1 MAEDAAQARP
11 VTAVSRSAARLSFVA
26 AATFL
31 VLLAALHFI
40 KPELDPS
47 WHMVSEYEI
56 GRYGWVMVLA
66 FLSLAFSCATLF
78 VAIRSQI
85 RTTGGRIGLA
95 LLLVSALGMT
105 IAAIFT
111 ADPIT
116 ASSDELTTH
125 GNRHGLG
132 ALLGI
137 PSFPIAATLISRS
150 LVRDRVWSPAR
161 RSLQWTA
168 ALTWISLLV
177 FVVSVALM
185 LPQSNGEFGPDVLVG
200 WPNRLFVVAMSAW
213 LMAVAWRAAQ
223 LCGLNLKTIG
233 HTHRVR
239 SVGRWTADHLRGR
252 RVQR

>member
-1 MAEDAAQARP
+1 
-11 VTAVSRSAARLSFVA
+11 
-26 AATFL
+26 
-31 VLLAALHFI
+31 
-40 KPELDPS
+40 
-47 WHMVSEYEI
+47 
-56 GRYGWVMVLA
+56 
-66 FLSLAFSCATLF
+66 
-78 VAIRSQI
+78 
-85 RTTGGRIGLA
+85 
-95 LLLVSALGMT
+95 
-105 IAAIFT
+105 AIFT

-125 GNRHGLG
+125 GNLHGLG

-150 LVRDRVWSPAR
+150 LVRERVWSPAR

-223 LCGLNLKTIG
+223 LSGRNLKTIG